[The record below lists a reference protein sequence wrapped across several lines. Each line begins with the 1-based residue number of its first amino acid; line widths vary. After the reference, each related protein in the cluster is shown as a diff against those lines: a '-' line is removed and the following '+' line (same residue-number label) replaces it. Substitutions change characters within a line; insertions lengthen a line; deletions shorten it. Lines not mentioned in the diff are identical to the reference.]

1 MWVEITVTAD
11 ELMVI
16 SGTIWS
22 CSMGNYVKF
31 FFFFL
36 INITSLITS
45 FLSKLSGKDTL
56 ELCVMSKQYV
66 DKESYLSMGL
76 RATTNLKLGQ
86 TCHPFTH
93 AKSTLAPKS
102 EILAWEG
109 SPHSK
114 WIPSLDTHFSVK
126 GLFCFRELIT
136 LFIVSAWHN

>member
-66 DKESYLSMGL
+66 DKESYLSMCL
-76 RATTNLKLGQ
+76 SSTTNLKFG
-86 TCHPFTH
+86 HPW
-93 AKSTLAPKS
+93 AKSTLSPKS
-102 EILAWEG
+102 EVLAWEG

>member
-1 MWVEITVTAD
+1 MKCNVSRDHCYSWWTNGHLWDHLIMLNGKLCEV
-11 ELMVI
+11 
-16 SGTIWS
+16 
-22 CSMGNYVKF
+22 F

-66 DKESYLSMGL
+66 DKESYLSMCL
-76 RATTNLKLGQ
+76 SSTTNLKFG
-86 TCHPFTH
+86 HPW
-93 AKSTLAPKS
+93 AKSTLSPKS
-102 EILAWEG
+102 EVLAWEG

-126 GLFCFRELIT
+126 GHFFRELIT
-136 LFIVSAWHN
+136 LFVVSTLT

>member
-66 DKESYLSMGL
+66 DKESYLSMCL
-76 RATTNLKLGQ
+76 SSTTNLKFG
-86 TCHPFTH
+86 HPW
-93 AKSTLAPKS
+93 AKSTLSPKS
-102 EILAWEG
+102 EVLAWEG

-126 GLFCFRELIT
+126 GHFFRELIT
-136 LFIVSAWHN
+136 LFVVSTLT